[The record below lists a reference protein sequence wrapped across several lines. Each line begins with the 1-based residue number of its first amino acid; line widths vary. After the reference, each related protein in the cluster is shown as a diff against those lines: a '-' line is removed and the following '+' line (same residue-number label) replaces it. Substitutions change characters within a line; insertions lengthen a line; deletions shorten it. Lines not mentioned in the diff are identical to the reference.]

1 MKKRWFIGLA
11 ALLVLGL
18 MLVACQGQVQQAV
31 EEAAPTVQAAVEEAA
46 PTVEAAVEAAATE
59 VMAEEPTE
67 APAEMVAGSVG
78 VVLPTREEPRWIQDE
93 TRFQDAFDAAGY
105 DVEILFSEGDPAK
118 ERANVEDLITKGVQ
132 VIILTPQDGA
142 AAGAAA
148 EAARD
153 AGVKVIAYDR
163 LILNT
168 DAVDY
173 YVTFDSIAVG
183 EAQGQYLV
191 DHATGTGNPL
201 FLYAGAATDNNAFL
215 FFEGAWNV
223 LQPKIA
229 DGTFVIKNSSEAE
242 ALQDSAELTR
252 EEMANIIGQ
261 ITTDWDFD
269 TAKSLAEANLTATTA
284 EDKGDVFI
292 LAPNDGTA
300 RAIADAFAADADV
313 SSYVVTG
320 QDAEIASVQYIID
333 GKQSMTVLKDVRTL
347 VADAIAAAVAYLE
360 GGAPEETTTYNNGA
374 IDVPAKPSEVVSVDQ
389 SNVVAAIIDSG
400 YWPADEFTNLEA
412 LATAEEV
419 PAEEEM
425 MPEGPA
431 VVSADGCDYGG
442 KIESIVALDAYTVEF
457 NLCRPD
463 PAFLAKAAF
472 TVFGIQPSEHID
484 ATAASGE
491 LLENP
496 VGTGAYQLDS
506 WNRGDSIIMSKFA
519 DYWGDAAI
527 ADTLVFRWAT
537 ESASRLLELQSGAA
551 DYITNLAAADFA
563 TVEADPN
570 LELVPL
576 PAPNILY
583 FGMTNTFEPFDN
595 VDVRRAIGM
604 GIDRQRIVD
613 NFFPEGSE
621 VASHFVP
628 CGVPGGC
635 EGEAWYDFDPEAAR
649 QLLAD
654 AGYPDGFETTIYY
667 RDVFRDYLPEPGA
680 VAVELQTQL
689 SENLGITAEVEV
701 MESGQFIDDSGNGR
715 LNGIHLLGWTGDY
728 PHPTNF
734 LDYHFSQQQRQFGD
748 PYPEIYEPLAEA
760 SSIADPASAN
770 ALYEQA
776 NNAIRDLVPM
786 VPIAH
791 GAAAYAA
798 RAGLPGMNNPP
809 FGAPIMRLIDPGKD
823 TLVYVKNAEPI
834 SLYCADETDG
844 ESLDTCQQVV
854 EALYR
859 FDVDGNVEP
868 ALAEECSV
876 SDDGLV
882 WTCNLRQGVKFHDGS
897 DFEAAD
903 VIASYGA
910 GIDASNPNHVGNT
923 GSWEYFAT
931 LWDGLM
937 NVSE

>member
-1 MKKRWFIGLA
+1 MNLFLLSHELLVLALGLGLLLVDLWLPPVAKRKLGYVAALGVGLILLYSLCCVRLAPEQPVQYAFGQMYVLDGLALFFKRFFLVA
-11 ALLVLGL
+11 ALLVLL
-18 MLVACQGQVQQAV
+18 MSIEFADRI
-31 EEAAPTVQAAVEEAA
+31 
-46 PTVEAAVEAAATE
+46 ATGI
-59 VMAEEPTE
+59 AEFY
-67 APAEMVAGSVG
+67 A
-78 VVLPTREEPRWIQDE
+78 L
-93 TRFQDAFDAAGY
+93 
-105 DVEILFSEGDPAK
+105 ILFALSGMLFAAS
-118 ERANVEDLITKGVQ
+118 ANDFALLFVSLELITVTFYVLASFQ
-132 VIILTPQDGA
+132 R
-142 AAGAAA
+142 
-148 EAARD
+148 ARVASLE
-153 AGVKVIAYDR
+153 AGVKY
-163 LILNT
+163 LIL
-168 DAVDY
+168 
-173 YVTFDSIAVG
+173 
-183 EAQGQYLV
+183 
-191 DHATGTGNPL
+191 
-201 FLYAGAATDNNAFL
+201 GALST
-215 FFEGAWNV
+215 
-223 LQPKIA
+223 
-229 DGTFVIKNSSEAE
+229 
-242 ALQDSAELTR
+242 
-252 EEMANIIGQ
+252 
-261 ITTDWDFD
+261 
-269 TAKSLAEANLTATTA
+269 
-284 EDKGDVFI
+284 
-292 LAPNDGTA
+292 
-300 RAIADAFAADADV
+300 
-313 SSYVVTG
+313 
-320 QDAEIASVQYIID
+320 
-333 GKQSMTVLKDVRTL
+333 
-347 VADAIAAAVAYLE
+347 
-360 GGAPEETTTYNNGA
+360 
-374 IDVPAKPSEVVSVDQ
+374 
-389 SNVVAAIIDSG
+389 
-400 YWPADEFTNLEA
+400 
-412 LATAEEV
+412 
-419 PAEEEM
+419 
-425 MPEGPA
+425 
-431 VVSADGCDYGG
+431 
-442 KIESIVALDAYTVEF
+442 
-457 NLCRPD
+457 
-463 PAFLAKAAF
+463 AF